1 MYIQGKKRSKYI
13 DLSIRLLKTEV
24 FWLKIVSAPMPDLQ
38 LLNANIARDTYSSS
52 AKGILLLSYV
62 FKTYNTRVRNALII
76 TEISKVYIL
85 CLR

>member
-1 MYIQGKKRSKYI
+1 MYIQVKKRSKYI

-52 AKGILLLSYV
+52 VQQRAFYYFHTFLKHIIPV
-62 FKTYNTRVRNALII
+62 FEMR
-76 TEISKVYIL
+76 
-85 CLR
+85 